1 MDKILEEAKSLR
13 KDIDS
18 LPEIQEYYRLKT
30 LMENDE
36 ELRRLRTEI
45 ARLTKEGKSEE
56 KKNLLEIYNSHPLVN
71 NFYIA
76 EEEVKLILN
85 SIKDIL
91 NYLEARKI

>member
-45 ARLTKEGKSEE
+45 ARLASEGKTEE
-56 KKNLLEIYNSHPLVN
+56 RKNLLAIYNANPLVN
-71 NFYIA
+71 NYNLA
-76 EEEVKLILN
+76 MEEAKSILRAV
-85 SIKDIL
+85 KDII
-91 NYLEARKI
+91 N

>member
-18 LPEIQEYYRLKT
+18 LPEIQEYYKLKT

-45 ARLTKEGKSEE
+45 ARLAKEGKTEE
-56 KKNLLEIYNSHPLVN
+56 RKNLLAIYNANPLVN
-71 NFYIA
+71 NYNVA
-76 EEEVKLILN
+76 MEEAKSILRAV
-85 SIKDIL
+85 KDII
-91 NYLEARKI
+91 N

>member
-13 KDIDS
+13 NDIDS

-45 ARLTKEGKSEE
+45 ARLTKEGKIEE
-56 KKNLLEIYNSHPLVN
+56 KKNLLAIYNSHPLVN
-71 NFYIA
+71 NYNIA
-76 EEEVKLILN
+76 MDEAKSILRA
-85 SIKDIL
+85 IKDII
-91 NYLEARKI
+91 N

>member
-13 KDIDS
+13 NDIDS

-45 ARLTKEGKSEE
+45 ARLTKESKIEE
-56 KKNLLEIYNSHPLVN
+56 KKNLLAIYNSHPLVN
-71 NFYIA
+71 NYNIA
-76 EEEVKLILN
+76 MDEAKSILRA
-85 SIKDIL
+85 IKDII
-91 NYLEARKI
+91 N